1 MPKSNKRIPKG
12 GKKKTIKRGGGG
24 SDPVLR
30 EGEYIMT
37 DRDSEIWNAADQKT
51 GDMAKTTYA
60 QKSKPLAIGLF
71 GAAVIV
77 VGSLLLSGVIK
88 TH

>member
-1 MPKSNKRIPKG
+1 MPKSKKRIPKG

-30 EGEYIMT
+30 EGEYIMG
-37 DRDSEIWNAADQKT
+37 DRDSENWQDNQFMTDLATSGYKYH
-51 GDMAKTTYA
+51 AKPVA
-60 QKSKPLAIGLF
+60 LGLF